1 MIDSCLYFLPSLI
14 QDVTQRSAHLEEHSV
29 AKLDLVPEA
38 GRGGAGVQELV
49 AVVLLGHVGEVEVAL
64 GVNSHSGRV
73 GCLQGAVS
81 SLKQGNNMNSDI
93 KFSGD
98 KKGKKWTEDW

>member
-1 MIDSCLYFLPSLI
+1 MFVFSTLI
-14 QDVTQRSAHLEEHSV
+14 RDVTLRSAHLEEHSV

-38 GRGGAGVQELV
+38 GGGGAGVQELV
-49 AVVLLGHVGEVEVAL
+49 AVVLLGHVGEVEIAL
-64 GVNSHSGRV
+64 GVHSHPGGV

>member
-1 MIDSCLYFLPSLI
+1 MFVFSALTIHALT

-29 AKLDLVPEA
+29 AQLDLVPEA
-38 GRGGAGVQELV
+38 RGGGAGVQELV

-64 GVNSHSGRV
+64 GVHSHPGRV

-81 SLKQGNNMNSDI
+81 SLKLGITISP
-93 KFSGD
+93 
-98 KKGKKWTEDW
+98 

>member
-1 MIDSCLYFLPSLI
+1 MFVFSTLI

-38 GRGGAGVQELV
+38 GGGGAGVQELV

-64 GVNSHSGRV
+64 GVDSHSGRV

-81 SLKQGNNMNSDI
+81 SLKLAI
-93 KFSGD
+93 TVIFR
-98 KKGKKWTEDW
+98 TR

>member
-1 MIDSCLYFLPSLI
+1 MFVFSAFT

-29 AKLDLVPEA
+29 AKLDLIPEA
-38 GRGGAGVQELV
+38 GGGGAGVQELV

-64 GVNSHSGRV
+64 RVHSHPGRV

-81 SLKQGNNMNSDI
+81 SLKLGMTMI
-93 KFSGD
+93 FA
-98 KKGKKWTEDW
+98 TR